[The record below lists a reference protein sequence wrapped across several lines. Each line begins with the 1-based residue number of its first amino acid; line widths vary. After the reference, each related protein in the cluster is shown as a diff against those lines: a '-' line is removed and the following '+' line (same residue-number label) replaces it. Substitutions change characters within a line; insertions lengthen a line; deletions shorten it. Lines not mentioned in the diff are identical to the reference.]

1 MYDLHTLDLI
11 NSPKWSYIKNEE
23 FFWNDAYLSANYLN
37 NFKDVGTDVNPRL
50 ESRVQHARHLSSSSL
65 LNQINELFDVS
76 RLEPI
81 YDKDDRRD
89 VTLFYDFIATNGFPW
104 IRDFLV
110 QCDRDRPP
118 RGVHAKG
125 NSPDGV

>member
-1 MYDLHTLDLI
+1 M
-11 NSPKWSYIKNEE
+11 
-23 FFWNDAYLSANYLN
+23 
-37 NFKDVGTDVNPRL
+37 
-50 ESRVQHARHLSSSSL
+50 QQARHLASSNI

-110 QCDRDRPP
+110 QCDRDRPT
-118 RGVHAKG
+118 GGGHAKG
-125 NSPDGV
+125 NSPDAV